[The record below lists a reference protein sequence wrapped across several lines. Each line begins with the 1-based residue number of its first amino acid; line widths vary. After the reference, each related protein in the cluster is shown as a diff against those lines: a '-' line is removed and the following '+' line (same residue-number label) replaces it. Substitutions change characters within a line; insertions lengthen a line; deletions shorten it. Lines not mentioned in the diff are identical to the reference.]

1 MKRGFSEVLETIVL
15 RSLGFGVVCIAI
27 EELPPSSILDIST
40 VMAFWR
46 RGRDVAQT
54 FRNNSNLQQFM
65 LTDVTSTDRILG
77 TGSYGS
83 VVEVSKS
90 TGSLLGLSNLY
101 YIISHLSF
109 LSSSIGILSVLARSS
124 MRLS

>member
-1 MKRGFSEVLETIVL
+1 MKRGFSEVLETVVL

-46 RGRDVAQT
+46 RGRDVAQAL
-54 FRNNSNLQQFM
+54 RNNPNLQQFM

-90 TGSLLGLSNLY
+90 TSSLELS
-101 YIISHLSF
+101 H
-109 LSSSIGILSVLARSS
+109 
-124 MRLS
+124 

>member
-15 RSLGFGVVCIAI
+15 RSLSFDVVCIAI

-40 VMAFWR
+40 VMAFQR
-46 RGRDVAQT
+46 RGNVAQA
-54 FRNNSNLQQFM
+54 FRNNPNLQQFM

-83 VVEVSKS
+83 VVEVSKF
-90 TGSLLGLSNLY
+90 TGSLELY
-101 YIISHLSF
+101 N
-109 LSSSIGILSVLARSS
+109 
-124 MRLS
+124 

>member
-1 MKRGFSEVLETIVL
+1 M
-15 RSLGFGVVCIAI
+15 
-27 EELPPSSILDIST
+27 
-40 VMAFWR
+40 
-46 RGRDVAQT
+46 AQT

-90 TGSLLGLSNLY
+90 TGSLLDLSNLY

>member
-1 MKRGFSEVLETIVL
+1 MKRRFSEVLETIVL

-40 VMAFWR
+40 VMAFQR
-46 RGRDVAQT
+46 RGDVAQA
-54 FRNNSNLQQFM
+54 FRNNPNLQQFM

-83 VVEVSKS
+83 VVEVIYWLTRAIQLAQVYTVFAMCHISCS
-90 TGSLLGLSNLY
+90 TGQVPASCLCWQE
-101 YIISHLSF
+101 
-109 LSSSIGILSVLARSS
+109 AP
-124 MRLS
+124 